1 MAVLHDFYFPTE
13 GFVESFYINS
23 LFLSRTRASDCR
35 SDDRVLLAIVPD
47 RARGPGYIRGFSGS
61 EYRRIYAYQLR

>member
-1 MAVLHDFYFPTE
+1 MAVLYDFYFPTE

-23 LFLSRTRASDCR
+23 LFLGRTRASDCR
-35 SDDRVLLAIVPD
+35 SDDRVFLAVVPD
-47 RARGPGYIRGFSGS
+47 CTRRSGYIRGFSGS

>member
-1 MAVLHDFYFPTE
+1 MAVLYDFHVPTE
-13 GFVESFYINS
+13 GFVENFYINS

-35 SDDRVLLAIVPD
+35 SDDRGFLAVVPD
-47 RARGPGYIRGFSGS
+47 CAGRSGYIRGFSGS